1 MHPVGGMKRSEWLT
15 RGRWVRRVQR
25 EAATTLTALTARP
38 DLNHLT
44 VAISVAMCIPGMAGG
59 GAAVGAGAGA
69 GT

>member
-1 MHPVGGMKRSEWLT
+1 M
-15 RGRWVRRVQR
+15 QR

-44 VAISVAMCIPGMAGG
+44 VAISVAMRIPGMAGG
-59 GAAVGAGAGA
+59 GAAVGVGGGA